1 MTAVLSRGHTAAADG
16 TDIGDPELVELGESV
31 PWEREERNAACEKLV
46 GRYESLV
53 RACAQR
59 YRHSPESPEELMQ
72 VGYVGL
78 LKAINNFDPSFG
90 SNLASYAQPCIAGEI
105 KRHFRD
111 KRWHVHV
118 KRSTQEMRLELCRA
132 RAELTQQLS
141 RAPKR
146 DELAEHVGISADVQR
161 AALASQASS
170 LDARRSA
177 GPDPG
182 NLADI
187 LGEDD
192 PKLEHTLDIESVWAH
207 WGDLPEREQRL
218 LMMRFYGNMT
228 QAEIGE
234 RLGISQMHVSRLL
247 AGALSYLRE
256 RVLGQ
261 DGGSEPRCTA
271 AAVLTER
278 RTAMRSATGTGLT
291 LIAFGAILAFAVQGH
306 PSWLN
311 IQIVGWVFMLT
322 GIVAMAV
329 PRRGYGWLRRRMV
342 LRRGPGGRPVVD
354 RMEEKHYPPYVML
367 NPGGNTVPGEVVSES
382 GNDGPATVSPAEE
395 PGRDSAPVDERE
407 AEGLA
412 RDREAVVD
420 RTKAEWQAAE
430 QAARPGDPLPTEEV
444 VEQYVEE

>member
-1 MTAVLSRGHTAAADG
+1 MTAVLSSARALAADG
-16 TDIGDPELVELGESV
+16 TDIGDPELVQLVQSL
-31 PWEREERNAACEKLV
+31 PRDSEERNAACEKLI

-118 KRSTQEMRLELCRA
+118 KRSTQELRLELCRA

-141 RAPKR
+141 RAPKD
-146 DELAEHVGISADVQR
+146 DELAGHLGISHDELRDAQR
-161 AALASQASS
+161 ADLAFQASS
-170 LDARRSA
+170 LDAPRSA
-177 GPDPG
+177 GPEPG

-192 PKLEHTLDIESVWAH
+192 PRLEHTLNIESVWAH
-207 WGDLPEREQRL
+207 WGDLPVREQRL

-247 AGALSYLRE
+247 AGALGYLRE
-256 RVLGQ
+256 HVLGQ
-261 DGGSEPRCTA
+261 DAGDDPR
-271 AAVLTER
+271 
-278 RTAMRSATGTGLT
+278 
-291 LIAFGAILAFAVQGH
+291 
-306 PSWLN
+306 
-311 IQIVGWVFMLT
+311 
-322 GIVAMAV
+322 
-329 PRRGYGWLRRRMV
+329 
-342 LRRGPGGRPVVD
+342 
-354 RMEEKHYPPYVML
+354 
-367 NPGGNTVPGEVVSES
+367 
-382 GNDGPATVSPAEE
+382 
-395 PGRDSAPVDERE
+395 
-407 AEGLA
+407 
-412 RDREAVVD
+412 
-420 RTKAEWQAAE
+420 
-430 QAARPGDPLPTEEV
+430 
-444 VEQYVEE
+444 